1 MVIDGAAT
9 LLEREREFE
18 ALGNALT
25 DARLGRGQMVLVEAA
40 GGLGKT
46 SLLKAASNVADEAGF
61 RCLRARASELERDF
75 AYGCVRQLLEPSV
88 ATLAVSERDRLFEG
102 AAALSEPLFAP
113 TGVELAS
120 RSTDLSLSMLHGLYW
135 LLNNLA
141 DGGPVALSV
150 DDLHWSDRESLRLL
164 NYVTP
169 RLDGLCVVVLAS
181 TRPGGRPTDVVRLA
195 ASPETTV
202 LRPAPLSIDATAVL
216 CERRL
221 GAKVQPDFAA
231 ACHEA
236 TGGNPFF
243 LEALLRE
250 AVEKELS
257 AGEAARVR
265 RIAPPAVTEAV
276 LLRLSGAS
284 AEANALV
291 RAVAVLGDGA
301 SLAEAAVMAELTD
314 EGVAAAA
321 DELVAVD
328 ILKPAERLEF
338 AHPIVLEA
346 VRADVGPR
354 ALSIAHARGA
364 RVLEACGSV
373 GGTDRRPACRG

>member
-1 MVIDGAAT
+1 VVIDGAAT

-150 DDLHWSDRESLRLL
+150 DDLHWSDRESC
-164 NYVTP
+164 
-169 RLDGLCVVVLAS
+169 GC
-181 TRPGGRPTDVVRLA
+181 
-195 ASPETTV
+195 
-202 LRPAPLSIDATAVL
+202 SI
-216 CERRL
+216 
-221 GAKVQPDFAA
+221 
-231 ACHEA
+231 
-236 TGGNPFF
+236 
-243 LEALLRE
+243 
-250 AVEKELS
+250 
-257 AGEAARVR
+257 
-265 RIAPPAVTEAV
+265 
-276 LLRLSGAS
+276 
-284 AEANALV
+284 
-291 RAVAVLGDGA
+291 
-301 SLAEAAVMAELTD
+301 M
-314 EGVAAAA
+314 
-321 DELVAVD
+321 
-328 ILKPAERLEF
+328 
-338 AHPIVLEA
+338 
-346 VRADVGPR
+346 
-354 ALSIAHARGA
+354 
-364 RVLEACGSV
+364 
-373 GGTDRRPACRG
+373 